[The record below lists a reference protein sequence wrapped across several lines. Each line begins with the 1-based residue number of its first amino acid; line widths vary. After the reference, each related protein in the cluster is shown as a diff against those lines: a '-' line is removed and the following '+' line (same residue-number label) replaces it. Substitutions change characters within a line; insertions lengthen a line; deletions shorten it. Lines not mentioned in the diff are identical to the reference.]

1 MRTIAFIGTGNMAGA
16 MIDGIMTK
24 GVIQPDE
31 IVLYNRTPVKAEV
44 YAAKYKGILVAES
57 EKEAA
62 KQAKYIVLGVKP
74 YQHQEVIE
82 KIKADMSPE
91 QVVITIA
98 AGLSIEGIRY
108 WFGDDVKV
116 ARTMPNTPVKVM
128 AGMTA
133 VTFSDRLETSEKQ
146 WVLALLN
153 SFGLVEVIDEKLMD
167 SVPAISGSAPAYMFQ
182 LIEAMADEGVRQGFQ
197 RDQSYKMAAQAMYG
211 AGKMVLETGLHP
223 AVLKDQVTSP
233 GGTTIEALKVLEENG
248 FRAAIMRAMDAC
260 TQKTQ
265 QLANKK

>member
-1 MRTIAFIGTGNMAGA
+1 MSTIAFIGTGNMAGA
-16 MIDGIMTK
+16 MIDGMMAK
-24 GVIQPDE
+24 GLIPPSEV
-31 IVLYNRTPVKAEV
+31 VLYNRTSAKAQA
-44 YAAKYKGILVAES
+44 YAEKYQGIQVAES
-57 EKEAA
+57 EADAA
-62 KQAKYIVLGVKP
+62 KQAEYVVLGVKP
-74 YQHQEVIE
+74 YQYQEVIE
-82 KIKADMSPE
+82 KIKGDMNPD
-91 QVVITIA
+91 QVIITIA

-116 ARTMPNTPVKVM
+116 ARTMPNTPVKVL

-133 VTFSDRLETSEKQ
+133 VTFSDKMTAAQKEWILSF
-146 WVLALLN
+146 LG
-153 SFGLVEVIDEKLMD
+153 SFGEVEVIDEKLMD
-167 SVPAISGSAPAYMFQ
+167 AVPAISGSAPAYMFQ

-197 RDQSYKMAAQAMYG
+197 RNQAYKMAAQAMYG

-248 FRAAIMRAMDAC
+248 FRAAMMRAMDAC

-265 QLANKK
+265 QLASKK